1 MAVVEHSGQ
10 EQPSV
15 KPHCTYY
22 RRGAD
27 GAYLRSWYYLMPELD
42 EKLFRYFLYAT
53 GDLGFGGSNDEKGFQ
68 QYWVTKGFFLERLP
82 ELERFFKPKCY
93 TWRGNRRLKL
103 DKEFQPLDEI
113 FVWHKAAITNRYS
126 VGDSGFSHMYL
137 ADDMSEAI
145 ITDNRRHLLYQK
157 PLRGFTYQQMKDAF
171 QNSFIGVHQDT
182 YWDLAIPWQDGTLI
196 GCFESYNLMH
206 VITANNALLDAIE
219 YCPGISVLSCEFNGI
234 YTDDNCKAM
243 LNITYRLNLQ

>member
-10 EQPSV
+10 EDPSV

-22 RRGAD
+22 RHGAD
-27 GAYLRSWYYLMPELD
+27 GTYLRSWYYLMPELD

-53 GDLGFGGSNDEKGFQ
+53 GDLGIGGSNDEKGFQ

-103 DKEFQPLDEI
+103 DREFQPLDEI

-145 ITDNRRHLLYQK
+145 ITDNRRHLLYRR
-157 PLRGFTYQQMKDAF
+157 PLKGLTYQQMKDAF
-171 QNSFIGVHQDT
+171 QN
-182 YWDLAIPWQDGTLI
+182 
-196 GCFESYNLMH
+196 
-206 VITANNALLDAIE
+206 LL
-219 YCPGISVLSCEFNGI
+219 
-234 YTDDNCKAM
+234 
-243 LNITYRLNLQ
+243 